1 MRNDLGRV
9 IPDGI
14 SVCGGHTGGVL
25 VVSLVELGYRLCWWR
40 APATLER
47 NRLRLPRRLMVT
59 GPGHRP
65 VLPQPL
71 PLPSLGYHYLQ
82 CVTSDSLGQALKQSI
97 LHNLENQPSLQKQR
111 GNIGNKD
118 GYIIWRQAFFSC
130 WLNYLL
136 SGRWGWGRG
145 RGGGRREGA
154 RDLSEV
160 RGGGQTAWINVQIT
174 VPNHWPSPSHTSSLY
189 FFHQWKSNCLK
200 SDQWKLNWFCVEA
213 SME

>member
-1 MRNDLGRV
+1 MTLAVWKEV

-14 SVCGGHTGGVL
+14 SVCLSVAGAHGTGSGGFTGWVGL
-25 VVSLVELGYRLCWWR
+25 PFAPFGEPPLLCW
-40 APATLER
+40 
-47 NRLRLPRRLMVT
+47 NRTDSQLLRRLMVT

-118 GYIIWRQAFFSC
+118 GYIIWRQAFFHAGWIIC
-130 WLNYLL
+130 CPEGGDVDGAE
-136 SGRWGWGRG
+136 GRKE
-145 RGGGRREGA
+145 GGSQG
-154 RDLSEV
+154 SV
-160 RGGGQTAWINVQIT
+160 RG
-174 VPNHWPSPSHTSSLY
+174 
-189 FFHQWKSNCLK
+189 
-200 SDQWKLNWFCVEA
+200 
-213 SME
+213 

>member
-118 GYIIWRQAFFSC
+118 GYIIWRQAFFHA
-130 WLNYLL
+130 
-136 SGRWGWGRG
+136 GWIICCPEGG
-145 RGGGRREGA
+145 DEEGVEGKEGGREPGICQRLE
-154 RDLSEV
+154 EV
-160 RGGGQTAWINVQIT
+160 VKR
-174 VPNHWPSPSHTSSLY
+174 P
-189 FFHQWKSNCLK
+189 
-200 SDQWKLNWFCVEA
+200 E
-213 SME
+213 

>member
-1 MRNDLGRV
+1 MAAKEEV
-9 IPDGI
+9 IPDGRLRRWRAH
-14 SVCGGHTGGVL
+14 GGFAGWLRLRSRLQLWWWGGGV
-25 VVSLVELGYRLCWWR
+25 G
-40 APATLER
+40 
-47 NRLRLPRRLMVT
+47 LMVT
-59 GPGHRP
+59 GSGHRP

-71 PLPSLGYHYLQ
+71 PLASLGYHYFQ

-118 GYIIWRQAFFSC
+118 GYIIWRQAFFPCSVS
-130 WLNYLL
+130 YLL
-136 SGRWGWGRG
+136 SGRWGRG
-145 RGGGRREGA
+145 RGGGGQGT

-160 RGGGQTAWINVQIT
+160 REGGQTARINVQIR
-174 VPNHWPSPSHTSSLY
+174 VPNHWPSPSHTSSFY

-213 SME
+213 RME